1 MNFSHLPLTFIDQP
15 TGIISLAH
23 NQTVAGATAILG
35 AALLWYLLA
44 SDKSGIKTVRGWPYI
59 GHWVFFTRRH
69 DFILENFD
77 KLPDEP
83 MFGFNILKH
92 RVVALK
98 GEEARKAFFERRDLS
113 FSEGYRLLFGAV
125 PDVRDVVD
133 DVPELGEKEKMP
145 WLAKR
150 LLPLFRLDRLAS
162 ATPQFMADIERNM
175 IKWGDQG
182 KFDPFEDMYSIVFQL
197 TIRAAA
203 CREIADSVDSCKRL
217 EKLYWAC
224 EKGTTPAAV
233 LFPWLPSGP
242 RKQRIAAT
250 TEIYTWFDSI
260 IRARRAEGRREED
273 TMQALMDMGDSTAE
287 IIRFV
292 MGVLFVGI
300 VNTGLMSAWILIF
313 LDQEPEWRDKAVEEL
328 RGLLNKYAPTSKAY
342 SSATERL
349 SLVPPEAL
357 EDELPILE
365 DCLRETIR
373 LIFTATLLRRV
384 IKGDLDLYGRTIP
397 QGSFLAYQADE
408 THGNPDIY
416 PEPSRFNPGRY
427 AEGQDKSQAH
437 AFLGWGV
444 GRHPCVGKKFAQFE
458 IKAMLLMFLS
468 SYEYEI
474 VNSKGLKPDPSMTV
488 PDKNDL
494 HQARPKGDV
503 FYVKYT
509 KREKWL

>member
-1 MNFSHLPLTFIDQP
+1 MNTSYLPLIFAEQQID
-15 TGIISLAH
+15 IAALVH
-23 NQTVAGATAILG
+23 NQAVAGATAILG
-35 AALLWYLLA
+35 TALLWYLLA

-59 GHWVFFTRRH
+59 GHWVFFTKRH
-69 DFILENFD
+69 DFILQNFD
-77 KLPDEP
+77 KMPEEP

-113 FSEGYRLLFGAV
+113 FSEGYRLLLGAV
-125 PDVRDVVD
+125 PDVKDVVD

-150 LLPLFRLDRLAS
+150 LLPLFRLDRLAAGNYKFFYDQHTS
-162 ATPQFMADIERNM
+162 QLIEFIAMPQFMSDIERNM

-250 TEIYTWFDSI
+250 TEIL
-260 IRARRAEGRREED
+260 IRARRAEGRREDD

-292 MGVLFVGI
+292 MGILFVGI

-313 LDQEPEWRDKAVEEL
+313 LDQEPEWRDKVIEEL
-328 RGLLNKYAPTSKAY
+328 RGLLNKHAPASKAY
-342 SSATERL
+342 SSAAERL

-365 DCLRETIR
+365 NCLRETIR
-373 LIFTATLLRRV
+373 
-384 IKGDLDLYGRTIP
+384 
-397 QGSFLAYQADE
+397 
-408 THGNPDIY
+408 
-416 PEPSRFNPGRY
+416 FNPARY
-427 AEGQDKSQAH
+427 AAGQDKSQTH

-458 IKAMLLMFLS
+458 IKAMVVMFLS

-474 VNSKGLKPDPSMTV
+474 VNSKGLKPDPSTTV

-503 FYVKYT
+503 FYVKHT
-509 KREKWL
+509 KREKCL